1 MSLPLTY
8 SPAEVAKSYGASVDK
23 VVGWIRSGRLTA
35 INIGNGGVKPRWR
48 IRESDLAEFEQSR
61 LSQAPAKPARRR
73 RKPEGVT
80 EYF

>member
-35 INIGNGGVKPRWR
+35 INIGNGATKPRWR
-48 IRESDLAEFEQSR
+48 IRQSDLAEFERAR
-61 LSQAPAKPARRR
+61 LSKKPATPTRRWR
-73 RKPEGVT
+73 EDPAVT
-80 EYF
+80 QYF